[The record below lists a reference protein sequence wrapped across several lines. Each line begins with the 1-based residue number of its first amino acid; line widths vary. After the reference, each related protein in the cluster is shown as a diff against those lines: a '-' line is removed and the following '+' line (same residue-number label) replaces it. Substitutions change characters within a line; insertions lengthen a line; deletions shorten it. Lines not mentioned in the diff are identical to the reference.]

1 MKRYIIVYVI
11 TFYMRVIWEIYM
23 WLSDRGQVVDLRA
36 KHLVKFQILINCITR
51 KLFTCHCCR
60 GMCKVPLWL
69 NRHNIKLVELKFNHF
84 INHGI
89 FIFGETL
96 HRITRDSV
104 LACQFHVDN
113 ECRFQFRFV
122 AFGPWFSRIV
132 NLGRA
137 PPLRFHTKCLNNCAG
152 NSKLLCS

>member
-1 MKRYIIVYVI
+1 MKRYIIAYVI

-23 WLSDRGQVVDLRA
+23 WLSDRGQVVDLLA
-36 KHLVKFQILINCITR
+36 KHLLKFQILINCIT
-51 KLFTCHCCR
+51 
-60 GMCKVPLWL
+60 VPLWL
-69 NRHNIKLVELKFNHF
+69 NRHVIKLVELKFNHF

-104 LACQFHVDN
+104 LACRFHVGN
-113 ECRFQFRFV
+113 ECRFQYRFV

-132 NLGRA
+132 NLGGA